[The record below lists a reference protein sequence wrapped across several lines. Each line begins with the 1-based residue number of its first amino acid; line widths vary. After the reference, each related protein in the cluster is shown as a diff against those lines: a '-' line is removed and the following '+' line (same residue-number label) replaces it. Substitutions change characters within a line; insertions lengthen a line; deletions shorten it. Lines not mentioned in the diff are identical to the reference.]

1 MTASSLSKSRQKK
14 RSRSKHMELLVHY
27 EGKPGYE
34 IVIEKDYGRLLEK
47 LEGFSIENRKLC
59 IVTESTVGAYY
70 AEEVKELLAPYAGSV
85 IVHTFPAGEAN
96 KNLATV
102 QELYR
107 DLIEHKFER
116 SDMLLALGGGVV
128 GDLTGY
134 TAATYLRGIDF
145 VQLPTSLLSQ
155 VDSSIGGKTGVDF
168 DCYKNMVGAFYQP
181 KLVYM
186 NLNTLKTLSDREYFS
201 GMGEIIKHGLIKDAS
216 YYKWL
221 ADHLTPIMEKD
232 LAVLEEMIY
241 RSCEIKRAVVEN
253 DPKEKGERAL
263 LNFGHTLG
271 HAIEKLMNFSLLH
284 GECVGLGMLAAAQIS
299 LKRGLIDKALFDSVY
314 TMLTALHM
322 PVLARGITAEAVIEA
337 SKNDKKMVQGKVKFI
352 LLDGCGKAFIDRTV
366 TDDEMK
372 AALESILEA

>member
-1 MTASSLSKSRQKK
+1 
-14 RSRSKHMELLVHY
+14 MEILVHY
-27 EGKPGYE
+27 EGKPSYE
-34 IVIEKDYGRLLEK
+34 IVIEKDYGKLAEK
-47 LEGFSIENRKLC
+47 LSGLSIENRKLC
-59 IVTESTVGAYY
+59 IVTETTVGAYY
-70 AEEVKELLAPYAGSV
+70 AEEVKKLLEPHAKSV
-85 IVHTFPAGEAN
+85 MVHTFPAGEAN
-96 KNLATV
+96 KNLSIV

-168 DCYKNMVGAFYQP
+168 DSYKNMVGAFYQP

-186 NLNTLKTLSDREYFS
+186 NLAALKTLSDREYLS

-216 YYKWL
+216 YYQWL
-221 ADHLTPIMEKD
+221 SERLTQIRDKD
-232 LAVLEEMIY
+232 LSVLEEMIY

-299 LKRGLIDKALFDSVY
+299 LERGLIDRALYDSVY
-314 TMLTALHM
+314 NMLTELNL
-322 PVLARGITAEAVIEA
+322 PVSVQGIAAEDVIEA
-337 SKNDKKMVQGKVKFI
+337 SKNDKKMEQGKVKFI
-352 LLDGCGKAFIDRTV
+352 LLNGCGEAFIDRTV
-366 TDDEMK
+366 SADEMK
-372 AALESILEA
+372 KALNSILEA